1 MQSSNAEA
9 AAEDDVLAFTRIF
22 DAPRALVWRLWADP
36 QHRLRWWGPEGMGL
50 SELEMDF
57 REGGAWRM
65 VMHHLVTGYDHPV
78 HGVFRE
84 IREPNRLSFTYIN
97 DSDGI
102 ETLVT
107 MDFADLGGRTEM
119 RFRQSPFAAAEDRNS
134 HGWGWG
140 STLGLLDEYLQ
151 RIDRANPL
159 PAGPPR
165 IDGVAA
171 DIVAARKRY
180 EEDLANGVVRER
192 HPGEPK

>member
-1 MQSSNAEA
+1 MQSSSAEA
-9 AAEDDVLAFTRIF
+9 TVADDVLAFTRSF
-22 DAPRALVWRLWADP
+22 EAPRALVWRLWSDP

-50 SELEMDF
+50 SRLEMDF

-84 IREPNRLSFTYIN
+84 IREPSRLSFTYIN

-107 MDFADLGGRTEM
+107 LDFVDLGERTEM
-119 RFRQSPFAAAEDRNS
+119 RFRQSPFSGVEARDG

-140 STLGLLDEYLQ
+140 LTLGLLDEYL
-151 RIDRANPL
+151 RTIDRMDPR
-159 PAGPPR
+159 PVGRPR

-171 DIVAARKRY
+171 DIKAARDRAKA
-180 EEDLANGVVRER
+180 EATADGKNRE
-192 HPGEPK
+192 